1 MLSLLLLVLFQIRD
15 KMMYLRADAA
25 SWMLSY
31 LRVFKSIG
39 SNFGVVLTTD
49 AGLLLFSDFYG
60 VCFSGTTAFSIIL
73 ALGVTF
79 PDFIFL
85 GDEFYIFY
93 NIVFLFLY

>member
-1 MLSLLLLVLFQIRD
+1 MF
-15 KMMYLRADAA
+15 
-25 SWMLSY
+25 SY

-39 SNFGVVLTTD
+39 SNLGVYLTTD
-49 AGLLLFSDFYG
+49 EGLLLISDFKGLYLP
-60 VCFSGTTAFSIIL
+60 GTTAFSIIL